1 MQGEENSEDE
11 NALLLLFLCLTFQKN
26 HERLECI
33 SQGLSGRRR
42 QKTKQKKNP
51 KKQKSTTLTVVVK
64 LPCLRQA

>member
-11 NALLLLFLCLTFQKN
+11 NALLLLFLCLTFQKK

-42 QKTKQKKNP
+42 QKQKTKSKKKTQK
-51 KKQKSTTLTVVVK
+51 TEVYYTHGGG
-64 LPCLRQA
+64 